1 MKRQKPIREYFYNAL
16 PIIAST
22 VLICCIALTS
32 GIGRV
37 GLACASVMMPN
48 AGAAAVREWFGSQQ
62 ASGEQTQLAPHSQAI
77 QKSDTTQKINTL
89 TVTPPDIAELIK
101 KYAVEFADDVK
112 AGVIKTVTYGKDNAT
127 HTFGNVTVRNTTKTK
142 TLNIGKVLEQRA
154 DMEITDISQP
164 TVLIFHTHTSEGY
177 EMLER
182 DWYAKGY
189 SARSN
194 NPGENIVR
202 VGSEIAKCLTLAG
215 FTVIHD
221 KEIHDDTYGTAY
233 DHSGNNVQEYLKQY
247 PSIQVVLD
255 IHRDAIHPSDERKI
269 KPAAVIDGK
278 TAAQV
283 MIITGAQEGNVKEF
297 PDWEYNLCFALHL
310 QQKCETMYPGLMRPV
325 LFSPRKYNMYMSHCN
340 LLLEMGSDVNT
351 LDEAVY
357 SGRLVANALAELM
370 KEYVK

>member
-1 MKRQKPIREYFYNAL
+1 MKRQKPVREYFYSSL
-16 PIIAST
+16 PIIASA
-22 VLICCIALTS
+22 VLIFCLILTP

-37 GLACASVMMPN
+37 GLACAGVMMPN
-48 AGAAAVREWFGSQQ
+48 AGAAAVREWLGTRQP
-62 ASGEQTQLAPHSQAI
+62 SGEQAQLASHAQVTQRGGASQ
-77 QKSDTTQKINTL
+77 QINNL
-89 TVTPPDIAELIK
+89 TATPPDIARLIESYTAK
-101 KYAVEFADDVK
+101 LADDAK

-127 HTFGNVTVRNTTKTK
+127 HSFENVAVRNTTQTK
-142 TLNIGKVLEQRA
+142 PLDIESVLGQRA
-154 DMEITDISQP
+154 DIEITDITQP

-189 SARSN
+189 NARSN
-194 NPGENIVR
+194 NPAENVVR
-202 VGSEIAKCLTLAG
+202 VGSEIAKCLTEAG
-215 FTVIHD
+215 FIVIHD

-233 DHSGNNVQEYLKQY
+233 DHSGKNVQKYLEQY

-255 IHRDAIHPSDERKI
+255 IHRDAIHPSDEKKI
-269 KPAAVIDGK
+269 KPAAVINGK
-278 TAAQV
+278 TAAQI
-283 MIITGAQEGNVKEF
+283 MIITGAQEGKVKEF

-310 QQKCETMYPGLMRPV
+310 QRKCETMFPGLMRPV
-325 LFSPRKYNMYMSHCN
+325 LFSPRKYNMNMSHCN

-357 SGRLVANALAELM
+357 SGRLIANALAELM